1 MARRVGRPYAPP
13 RMRTTWRQWLLLTG
27 LVVVLL
33 VTLVYPVALTTGGAF
48 VSEWQEGGERKVGFT
63 LHHVWQVFAD
73 PMSRRGLLNAT
84 IIAICT
90 TALALGIALPLATVA
105 ARFRFR
111 GKGVLSAFLLLPL
124 VLPPFVGAI
133 GVRHLLGREGAV
145 NALLGLQ
152 VDWLGQGGMA
162 SIVLMEAISLYPILY
177 LNIVAALANL
187 DPALEEAAQSLGA
200 GSWTR
205 FRRVTLPLVR
215 PGIFAGATIVFIWS
229 FTELGTPLMFEY
241 YDVTSV
247 QVFNGIKEVEVSRR
261 PYALVV
267 VMLAFSAAFY
277 LLGKWTLGRANFA
290 MQSKASI
297 RREET
302 PLTGLRG
309 VAAAGL
315 FAAVAGVAALPA
327 IGVVLA
333 SLTVPG
339 QWYGSVLPKAWTTDH
354 FVQAL
359 THPLAAGSIRNSLL
373 LSLAAVAF
381 ALCVGFVAARLLVR
395 SRIRGAW
402 LLDTLV
408 MLPLAVPG
416 LVLAFGYV
424 AMSLAWPFGG
434 TMPAGLQWLVA
445 WLPEGARTA
454 VVDAPLGGFASVL
467 GAEPS
472 PFPLLIAAYA
482 VRRLPYV
489 VRSAVAGLQQTS
501 VELEEAGQVSGAG
514 RLRVQWRIVAPLVA
528 ANLVAGGLLAFSF
541 SMLEVSDSLILAQRE
556 GDFPVTK
563 AIYTLF
569 ERLGDG
575 PGIASAMGVWAMAL
589 LAVTLLGASALIGKR
604 MGAIFR
610 A

>member
-1 MARRVGRPYAPP
+1 MSGE
-13 RMRTTWRQWLLLTG
+13 WRQRLLLVG
-27 LVVVLL
+27 LVALL
-33 VTLVYPVALTTGGAF
+33 AATLLYPVALTAGGAF
-48 VSEWQEGGERKVGFT
+48 ISDSDGFT
-63 LHHVWQVFAD
+63 LHHIAGVFKD
-73 PMSRRGLLNAT
+73 PMSRRGLVNAGM
-84 IIAICT
+84 IAFLT
-90 TALALGIALPLATVA
+90 TALALAIALPLATVA
-105 ARFRFR
+105 ARFKFA
-111 GKGVLSAFLLLPL
+111 GKGIFSALVLLPL

-133 GVRHLLGREGAV
+133 GVRHLLGRHGAF
-145 NALLGLQ
+145 NALTGLE

-162 SIVLMEAISLYPILY
+162 AIVLMESISLYPILY

-187 DPALEEAAQSLGA
+187 DPALEEAAQNLGA
-200 GSWTR
+200 GPWTR
-205 FRRVTLPLVR
+205 FRRVTMPLVR

-247 QVFNGIKEVEVSRR
+247 QIFNGIKEVEVSRR

-267 VMLAFSAAFY
+267 VMLAASISFY
-277 LLGKWTLGRANFA
+277 LLGKWTLGRASFA

-302 PLTGLRG
+302 QLQGVRALAAGGLMAG
-309 VAAAGL
+309 VAGI
-315 FAAVAGVAALPA
+315 AALPA
-327 IGVVLA
+327 IGVILA

-339 QWYGSVLPKAWTTDH
+339 QWYGTVIPSAFTLQH
-354 FVQAL
+354 YEQAL

-373 LSLAAVAF
+373 LSLAAVAL
-381 ALCVGFVAARLLVR
+381 ALVVGFVAARLLVR
-395 SRIRGAW
+395 ARLRAAW
-402 LLDTLV
+402 LLDALV

-434 TMPAGLQWLVA
+434 AMPTWLRFTVS
-445 WLPEGARTA
+445 WLPEGIQNS
-454 VVDAPLGGFASVL
+454 VIDAPLAGMASVL
-467 GAEPS
+467 GATPN
-472 PFPLLIAAYA
+472 PFPLLIMAYA

-501 VELEEAGQVSGAG
+501 MELEEAGQVSGASKF
-514 RLRVQWRIVAPLVA
+514 RVQRKIVIPLVM

-556 GDFPVTK
+556 SDFPVTK

-589 LAVTLLGASALIGKR
+589 LAVALLGASALIGKR